1 MQPILRRS
9 NGIGFGGLKMD
20 IVIGQSTGVK
30 RDGSQNKISYRNAA
44 KKKKVDRRKN
54 KQDRRKSV
62 REGVFVT
69 LSTKKDRRIHADRR
83 KNHSYPKYE

>member
-1 MQPILRRS
+1 M
-9 NGIGFGGLKMD
+9 G

-30 RDGSQNKISYRNAA
+30 RDGSQNKISYRKAA

-62 REGVFVT
+62 RDGVFVT
-69 LSTKKDRRIHADRR
+69 LSTKKDRRTRADRR
-83 KNHSYPKYE
+83 KSQSYTKYG